1 MKVQVKK
8 VSEVQRLR
16 FRISK
21 QKELI
26 EYYDQMSYTLGGSDY
41 SRERVDCTRD
51 LRAPFEKWIYK
62 KIGAEEKLKSFEE
75 ALTIKLD
82 ELSAAIEKIESHNHQ
97 LVLISRY
104 LNDMRWEDIPSDL
117 GYSASS
123 IYRLHRE
130 GLALLET
137 LIVNDSK

>member
-1 MKVQVKK
+1 MKIKLIEEIKQ
-8 VSEVQRLR
+8 LR
-16 FRISK
+16 NKIK
-21 QKELI
+21 GQKELI
-26 EYYDQMSYTLGGSDY
+26 NYYEQMSHSLGGSDY
-41 SRERVDCTRD
+41 STERVDCTRD

-82 ELSAAIEKIESHNHQ
+82 ELSVAIEKIESHNHQ

-117 GYSASS
+117 GYSTSS

-130 GLALLET
+130 GLVLLET

>member
-1 MKVQVKK
+1 MKIKLIEEIKQ
-8 VSEVQRLR
+8 LR
-16 FRISK
+16 NKIK
-21 QKELI
+21 GQKELI
-26 EYYDQMSYTLGGSDY
+26 NYYEQMSHSLGGSDY
-41 SRERVDCTRD
+41 STERVDCTRD

>member
-1 MKVQVKK
+1 MKIKLIEEIKQ
-8 VSEVQRLR
+8 LR
-16 FRISK
+16 NKIK
-21 QKELI
+21 GQKELI
-26 EYYDQMSYTLGGSDY
+26 NYYEQMSHSLGGSDY
-41 SRERVDCTRD
+41 STERVDCTRD

-75 ALTIKLD
+75 ALAIKLD

-117 GYSASS
+117 GYSTSS

>member
-1 MKVQVKK
+1 MKIKLIEEIKQ
-8 VSEVQRLR
+8 LR
-16 FRISK
+16 NKIK
-21 QKELI
+21 GQKELI
-26 EYYDQMSYTLGGSDY
+26 NYYEQRSHSLGGSDY
-41 SRERVDCTRD
+41 STERVDCTRD

>member
-1 MKVQVKK
+1 MKIKLIEEIKQ
-8 VSEVQRLR
+8 LR
-16 FRISK
+16 NKIK
-21 QKELI
+21 GQKELI
-26 EYYDQMSYTLGGSDY
+26 NYYEQMSHSLGGSDY
-41 SRERVDCTRD
+41 STERVDCTRD

-117 GYSASS
+117 GYSTSS

>member
-1 MKVQVKK
+1 MKIKLIEEIKQ
-8 VSEVQRLR
+8 LR
-16 FRISK
+16 NKIK
-21 QKELI
+21 GQKELI
-26 EYYDQMSYTLGGSDY
+26 NYYEQMSHSLGGSDY
-41 SRERVDCTRD
+41 STERVDCTRD

-62 KIGAEEKLKSFEE
+62 KIDAEEKLKSFEE
-75 ALTIKLD
+75 ALAIKLD

>member
-1 MKVQVKK
+1 MKIKLIEEIKQ
-8 VSEVQRLR
+8 LR
-16 FRISK
+16 NKIK
-21 QKELI
+21 GQKELI
-26 EYYDQMSYTLGGSDY
+26 NYYEQMSHSLGGSDY
-41 SRERVDCTRD
+41 STERVDCTRD

-82 ELSAAIEKIESHNHQ
+82 ELSVAIEKIESHNHQ

-130 GLALLET
+130 GLVLLET

>member
-1 MKVQVKK
+1 MKVQ
-8 VSEVQRLR
+8 
-16 FRISK
+16 
-21 QKELI
+21 LI
-26 EYYDQMSYTLGGSDY
+26 EEIKKLRNKIKSQKSLIEVYEQMSHSLGGSDY
-41 SRERVDCTRD
+41 STERMDCTRD

-62 KIGAEEKLKSFEE
+62 KIGAEEKLKSLEE

-82 ELSAAIEKIESHNHQ
+82 ELSAAIEKVESHNHQ

>member
-62 KIGAEEKLKSFEE
+62 KIEAEEKLKEMES
-75 ALTIKLD
+75 ALVVKVDELATLIDQLENVDYKKILTYRYVLDTDWYDMPSVLNYSSSTIYRFHRLALIELKKLD
-82 ELSAAIEKIESHNHQ
+82 S
-97 LVLISRY
+97 
-104 LNDMRWEDIPSDL
+104 
-117 GYSASS
+117 
-123 IYRLHRE
+123 
-130 GLALLET
+130 
-137 LIVNDSK
+137 

>member
-1 MKVQVKK
+1 MKIKLIEEIKQ
-8 VSEVQRLR
+8 LR
-16 FRISK
+16 NKIK
-21 QKELI
+21 GQKELI
-26 EYYDQMSYTLGGSDY
+26 NYYEQMSHSLGGSDY
-41 SRERVDCTRD
+41 STERVDCTRD

-75 ALTIKLD
+75 ALAIKLD

>member
-1 MKVQVKK
+1 MKIKLIEEIKQ
-8 VSEVQRLR
+8 LR
-16 FRISK
+16 NKIK
-21 QKELI
+21 GQKELI
-26 EYYDQMSYTLGGSDY
+26 NYYEQMSHSLGGSDY
-41 SRERVDCTRD
+41 STERVDCTRD

-82 ELSAAIEKIESHNHQ
+82 ELSVAIEKIESHNHQ

-117 GYSASS
+117 GYSTSS

>member
-1 MKVQVKK
+1 MKIKLIEEIKQ
-8 VSEVQRLR
+8 LR
-16 FRISK
+16 NKIK
-21 QKELI
+21 GQKELI
-26 EYYDQMSYTLGGSDY
+26 NYYEQMSHSLGGSDY
-41 SRERVDCTRD
+41 STERVDCTRD

-62 KIGAEEKLKSFEE
+62 KIGAEEKLKSLEE

-82 ELSAAIEKIESHNHQ
+82 ELSVAIEKIESHNHQ

-104 LNDMRWEDIPSDL
+104 LNDMGWEDIPSDL

>member
-1 MKVQVKK
+1 MKIKLIEEIKQ
-8 VSEVQRLR
+8 LR
-16 FRISK
+16 NKIK
-21 QKELI
+21 GQKELI
-26 EYYDQMSYTLGGSDY
+26 NYYEQMSHSLGGSDY
-41 SRERVDCTRD
+41 STERVDCTRD

-62 KIGAEEKLKSFEE
+62 KIGAEEKLKSLEE

>member
-8 VSEVQRLR
+8 VSEVQKLR

-26 EYYDQMSYTLGGSDY
+26 DYYEQMSHTLGGSDY

-62 KIGAEEKLKSFEE
+62 KIDAEEKLKEMES
-75 ALTIKLD
+75 ALTIKLE
-82 ELSAAIEKIESHNHQ
+82 ELANKIDQVDDAIDNVYVPFGGILANELRHRQAENH
-97 LVLISRY
+97 LC
-104 LNDMRWEDIPSDL
+104 
-117 GYSASS
+117 
-123 IYRLHRE
+123 
-130 GLALLET
+130 
-137 LIVNDSK
+137 K